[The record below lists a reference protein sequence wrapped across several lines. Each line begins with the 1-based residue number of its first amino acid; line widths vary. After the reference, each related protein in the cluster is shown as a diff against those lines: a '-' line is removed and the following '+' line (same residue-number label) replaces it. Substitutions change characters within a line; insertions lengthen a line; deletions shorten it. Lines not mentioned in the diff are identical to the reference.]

1 MAEEAGPPATSQ
13 YEFAPPDIIGALA
26 RAIDSAAAEPNQ
38 THHGLPR
45 ADGAR

>member
-1 MAEEAGPPATSQ
+1 MAEEAGPATSQ
-13 YEFAPPDIIGALA
+13 YEFAPDIIGALA